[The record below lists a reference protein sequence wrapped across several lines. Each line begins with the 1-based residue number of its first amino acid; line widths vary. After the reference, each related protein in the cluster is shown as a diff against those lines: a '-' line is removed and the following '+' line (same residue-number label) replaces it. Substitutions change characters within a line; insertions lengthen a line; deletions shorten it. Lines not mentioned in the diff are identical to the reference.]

1 MEYRAIGRFLRISPR
16 KVRIVADKV
25 RGKQVNE
32 ATALLDYS
40 EKRAAG
46 LIKKVLKSAVANAEN
61 NFKLDD
67 IERLFVKVIVVDE
80 GPTLKRMRSMSMG
93 RAGRIRKRTSHITIV
108 LDEKA

>member
-32 ATALLDYS
+32 ATAVLDYS

-93 RAGRIRKRTSHITIV
+93 RAGRVRKRTSHITIV

>member
-1 MEYRAIGRFLRISPR
+1 M
-16 KVRIVADKV
+16 

-32 ATALLDYS
+32 ATAVLDYS

-67 IERLFVKVIVVDE
+67 IDRLFVKVIVVDE

-93 RAGRIRKRTSHITIV
+93 RSGRIRKRTSHITIV

>member
-1 MEYRAIGRFLRISPR
+1 MEYKAIARYLRISPR

-25 RGKQVNE
+25 RGKQVNQ
-32 ATALLDYS
+32 AKAILDYS

-46 LIKKVLKSAVANAEN
+46 LIQKVLKSAVANAEN

-67 IERLFVKVIVVDE
+67 IDRLFVKAITVDE
-80 GPTLKRMRSMSMG
+80 GPTLKRMRPMSMG

>member
-32 ATALLDYS
+32 ATAVLDYS